1 MFAYRVGF
9 CGWKVAACLGF
20 RLKVR
25 VKVLWDTEAKV
36 FVATSED
43 FLPAFGC
50 VAEAATWD
58 GLKTELNSVFD
69 DACESVFG
77 RFLMRPKIE
86 AEMTFA

>member
-1 MFAYRVGF
+1 M
-9 CGWKVAACLGF
+9 
-20 RLKVR
+20 
-25 VKVLWDTEAKV
+25 
-36 FVATSED
+36 ATSED